1 MNKKKILIV
10 EDESTS
16 REIIA
21 LSVGEKNHD
30 LIFAGDGDEA
40 VRMAVEHKP
49 DLIIMDIMIPRIN
62 GYEATKII
70 KSNNM
75 LKDIPII
82 AITARTGKYDE
93 KMAREAGCVDYLTKP
108 FRVANLRDKLNKY
121 LSDKE

>member
-21 LSVGEKNHD
+21 LSVGEKNHE
-30 LIFAGDGDEA
+30 LIFAKDGDEA

-62 GYEATKII
+62 GYEATRII

-82 AITARTGKYDE
+82 AITARTGTYDE
-93 KMAREAGCVDYLTKP
+93 KMAREAGCIDYLTKP
-108 FRVANLRDKLNKY
+108 FRVANLRDKLSKY
-121 LSDKE
+121 LSDKK

>member
-1 MNKKKILIV
+1 MDKKKILIV

-21 LSVGEKNHD
+21 LSIGERTHE
-30 LIFAGDGDEA
+30 LIFATDGDEA
-40 VRMAVEHKP
+40 VRMAFEHMP

-70 KSNNM
+70 KANKI

-82 AITARTGKYDE
+82 AITARTSKYDE
-93 KMAREAGCVDYLTKP
+93 KMAREAGCDDYLTKP

-121 LSDKE
+121 LTDKK

>member
-1 MNKKKILIV
+1 MGKKKILIV

-21 LSVGEKNHD
+21 LSIGEKNHE

-40 VRMAVEHKP
+40 VRMAFEHMP
-49 DLIIMDIMIPRIN
+49 NLIIMDIMIPRIN

-70 KSNNM
+70 KGNKM

-82 AITARTGKYDE
+82 AITARTAKYDE
-93 KMAREAGCVDYLTKP
+93 KMAREAGCDDYLTKP

-121 LSDKE
+121 LSDKK